1 MKRKKEQV
9 REDVVKEEVK
19 AKNKPDEKY
28 DRGNEVE
35 PGRVKP
41 KWEVFEESVDYSQ
54 EESVRRERSG
64 VGSQEQDNEQRQGR
78 HQQRPQHRHR

>member
-28 DRGNEVE
+28 DRGNGEE
-35 PGRVKP
+35 LGRVKS
-41 KWEVFEESVDYSQ
+41 KWEVLEESVDS
-54 EESVRRERSG
+54 RREG
-64 VGSQEQDNEQRQGR
+64 AGR
-78 HQQRPQHRHR
+78 PEGREG